1 MDLASLLGSMSAAN
15 LIGNVIFSGIGF
27 VAFMYGKK
35 QGRFHAMALGGILM
49 VYPYFV
55 PNTIAV
61 YAIGVVLTLALF
73 VLPGGG

>member
-1 MDLASLLGSMSAAN
+1 MDLGSLVGSMSTGN

-35 QGRFHAMALGGILM
+35 QGRFNPLVSGGVLM

-55 PNTIAV
+55 TNTVLMVLVGIALTAAV
-61 YAIGVVLTLALF
+61 WYARD
-73 VLPGGG
+73 